1 MPERD
6 PKKFDPA
13 MASSLDAA
21 EREQYLPSQEL
32 IALLELKGTETVLDY
47 GAGTGRL
54 ALVVAKAIPNG
65 RIVAVDESGEMVAH
79 LQHSLDGTAN
89 AQAVLISENRVPLRD
104 GEADRILAVNLL
116 HEIRGEH
123 ALSEMR
129 RVLAADGMLLVV
141 DWERGRPRPAGP
153 PDQLLYTAAEA
164 ADELRAAGF
173 DTTEVAAALPFHYIV
188 RASPALAAPARCTTS
203 R

>member
-13 MASSLDAA
+13 RASSLDAA
-21 EREQYLPSQEL
+21 EREQYLPASKL
-32 IALLELKGTETVLDY
+32 VALLELGGGETVLDY

-54 ALVVAKAIPNG
+54 ALAAAAAIPQG
-65 RIVAVDESGEMVAH
+65 RIVAVDESAEMLAH
-79 LQHSLDGTAN
+79 LQHRLGGTAN
-89 AQAVLISENRVPLRD
+89 AEVASISANRVPMRD

-116 HEIRGEH
+116 HEVRGEQ

-129 RVLAADGMLLVV
+129 RILAPDGTLLVV
-141 DWERGRPRPAGP
+141 DWERGRPRPGGP

-164 ADELRAAGF
+164 ASELRSPGF
-173 DTTEVAAALPFHYIV
+173 EVAEIPAGLPYHFV
-188 RASPALAAPARCTTS
+188 RQATPPPTGQRPG
-203 R
+203 

>member
-13 MASSLDAA
+13 RASTLDAA
-21 EREQYLPSQEL
+21 EREQYLPTGQL
-32 IALLELKGTETVLDY
+32 IALLELTGAETVLDY

-54 ALVVAKAIPNG
+54 ALAAAAALPRG
-65 RIVAVDESGEMVAH
+65 RIVAVDESAEMLVH
-79 LQHSLDGTAN
+79 LQQRLGGTAN
-89 AQAVLISENRVPLRD
+89 AEVALISANRVPLRD

-116 HEIRGEH
+116 HEIRGEG

-129 RVLAADGMLLVV
+129 RILAAEGILLVV
-141 DWERGRPRPAGP
+141 DWERGRPRPGGP

-164 ADELRAAGF
+164 ASELRSAGF
-173 DTTEVAAALPFHYIV
+173 ETAEIPAGLPYHFAI
-188 RASPALAAPARCTTS
+188 RATPPPTAQKPG
-203 R
+203 